1 MTKSNQIEEL
11 GKLYQKQMD
20 ILTSKGADYATDDV
34 LSNFK
39 RISSA
44 AKAINLDI
52 TSPHGY
58 ALFMVLMKIDRINNL
73 TTSGKE
79 PKNESVEDSF
89 IDGINYF
96 QLALL
101 CYKEVTGNEE
111 NGIQK

>member
-1 MTKSNQIEEL
+1 MEVL
-11 GKLYQKQMD
+11 HA
-20 ILTSKGADYATDDV
+20 KGADYATEDV

-52 TSPHGY
+52 TTPYGY
-58 ALFMVLMKIDRINNL
+58 ALFMILMKIDRINNL
-73 TTSGKE
+73 TKNEKE

-89 IDGINYF
+89 IDAINYF

-101 CYKEVTGNEE
+101 CYKEGSEDEKND
-111 NGIQK
+111 IQK